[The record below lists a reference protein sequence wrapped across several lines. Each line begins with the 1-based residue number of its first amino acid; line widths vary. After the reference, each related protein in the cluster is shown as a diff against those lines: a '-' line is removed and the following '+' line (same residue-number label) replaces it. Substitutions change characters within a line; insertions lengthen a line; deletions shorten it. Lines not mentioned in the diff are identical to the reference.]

1 MSISNNNFSYNFAG
15 TDTSIISIVGFQSV
29 VYQNNVHYMNE
40 NWIVDSYR
48 LVSPLYKQ
56 RSD

>member
-1 MSISNNNFSYNFAG
+1 MSISDNNFSYNFAG

-48 LVSPLYKQ
+48 LVSPLYK
-56 RSD
+56 